1 MQTHLPELKCGLR
14 YNNVNILENFSLV
27 VYNCFMDIQI
37 YRDEN
42 VMRKYRNYEESLKVR
57 LADSAYAKAYLIVA
71 LEEYE
76 EDGNIE
82 AFLLAI
88 RDVANAQGGLSKLAE
103 HTELSQESLY
113 KALSENRTLQFD
125 TIGPILHGLGFK
137 FSIES
142 LENSPQ

>member
-1 MQTHLPELKCGLR
+1 MDLVS
-14 YNNVNILENFSLV
+14 NANALENFSPV

-42 VMRKYRNYEESLKVR
+42 GMKKYRNYEESLKER
-57 LADSAYAKAYLIVA
+57 LVDSAYAKEYLAVA

-82 AFLLAI
+82 AFLLAV
-88 RDVANAQGGLSKLAE
+88 RDVANAQGSPSKLAA
-103 HTELSQESLY
+103 HVQLDHQSLHEE
-113 KALSENRTLQFD
+113 LSENGTLPFN
-125 TIGPILHGLGFK
+125 TIGAILHGLGFK

-142 LENSPQ
+142 LEKGPQ

>member
-1 MQTHLPELKCGLR
+1 MK
-14 YNNVNILENFSLV
+14 
-27 VYNCFMDIQI
+27 
-37 YRDEN
+37 
-42 VMRKYRNYEESLKVR
+42 KYKNYEESLKVR
-57 LADSAYAKAYLIVA
+57 LADSAYAKEYLTVA

-82 AFLLAI
+82 AFLLAV

-103 HTELSQESLY
+103 HAQLSHQSLD
-113 KALSENRTLQFD
+113 KALSENGTLQFD